1 MSTWHVV
8 PTEEAQR
15 RGGGRREV
23 GAMVSKPMTSEL
35 NPGPGFRMRRHIGR
49 PDPALVA
56 GFREFE
62 TPMISDLM
70 NRLYTMCTAI
80 RNVTAPHLRILG
92 PPCTVKVF
100 PGDNLMV
107 HKALDLAAPNDIL
120 VVDAGGSAM
129 NAVLGDLVSTKAR
142 HRKITGFVVDGYVR
156 DIPGIVAL
164 DFPVYARGV
173 TPIGPLH
180 RGPGEVNFPV
190 QCGGIVVHPGDIIV
204 GDENGVVVIPQDAAA
219 SLLERLRMRR
229 ETEANYVAAVAR
241 GEFSNAW
248 VDALLTQGGCEV
260 VDPD

>member
-1 MSTWHVV
+1 M
-8 PTEEAQR
+8 AD
-15 RGGGRREV
+15 
-23 GAMVSKPMTSEL
+23 KPRSAHL
-35 NPGPGFRMRRHIGR
+35 HPGPGFRVRMNFPR
-49 PDPALVA
+49 PDPVLMRAL
-56 GFREFE
+56 GDFP
-62 TPMISDLM
+62 TPDISDQL
-70 NRLYTMCTAI
+70 NRLYAVSPGIKC
-80 RNVTAPHLRILG
+80 VTGDHHRVVG
-92 PPCTVKVF
+92 PACTVKVF